1 MKKKPLIYIAIII
14 VVIVGLYLL
23 VYGFPGS
30 KEVHYEFGTV
40 TKGDIENTV
49 SATGTLSPVTTVQV
63 GTQVSGTIDSVYVDY
78 NDKVKEG
85 QILAVLDTTLLKA
98 AVSNAQANLQRAKAQ
113 LQQAQADF
121 DRNKTLYDR
130 KLISDSDFETYKVNL
145 ATQEAAVKSS
155 EASLEQ
161 AQRNLQYAVIRSPIN
176 GVVIQKNVESGQ
188 TVAASFSTPTLFIIA
203 QSLSQMEILADV
215 DESDIGQIQVG
226 QPVTFQV
233 AAYYNKTFDGTVKQI
248 RLQPETIQ
256 NVVTYIVVVSAPN
269 EDGVLLPGMTATLD
283 FITQNLKDV
292 LLVPNKALRFQPA
305 QDQLDKYLARQKKMA
320 TPPQGAESTSATS
333 PRGPRPS
340 GFQGGERPTGSSGGR
355 QSSNRATVWYIDSL
369 GQLDAAHLRT
379 GISDGTNTQVVASRT
394 LHEGME
400 VIVGETTNS
409 GQAQAEQRRPFRMRF

>member
-1 MKKKPLIYIAIII
+1 MKKKPLIYVAVLI
-14 VVIVGLYLL
+14 VVIVGLYLI

-30 KEVHYEFGTV
+30 KEVHYQFGTV

-98 AVSNAQANLQRAKAQ
+98 TVVNAQANLQRAKAQ
-113 LQQAQADF
+113 LQQAQSDF
-121 DRNKTLYDR
+121 NRNKTLYDR
-130 KLISDSDFETYKVNL
+130 QLISDSDFETYKVNL
-145 ATQEAAVKSS
+145 ATQEAAVKSA

-161 AQRNLQYAVIRSPIN
+161 AQRNLEYAVIRSPIN

-203 QSLSQMEILADV
+203 QSLSRMEILADV
-215 DESDIGQIQVG
+215 DESDIGQIHVG

-233 AAYYNKTFDGTVKQI
+233 AAFYNKEFTGTVKQI

-283 FITQNLKDV
+283 FITQQLKDV
-292 LLVPNKALRFQPA
+292 LLVPNKALRFQPT
-305 QDQLDKYLARQKKMA
+305 QDQLNKYLARQKKL
-320 TPPQGAESTSATS
+320 AESVKGADSASAANS
-333 PRGPRPS
+333 PRPRPA
-340 GFQGGERPTGSSGGR
+340 GYPRGEQPTGFTGGNQASSHG
-355 QSSNRATVWYIDSL
+355 TVWWVDSL
-369 GQLDAAHLRT
+369 GHLEAAHLRT
-379 GISDGTNTQVVASRT
+379 GISDGTNTRVVASRM

-400 VIVGETTNS
+400 VIVGETS
-409 GQAQAEQRRPFRMRF
+409 SSEQAQAEQRRPFRMRF